1 MRLRVN
7 YGPFLRH
14 VEEYYKVLLPKLVP
28 MQCTKGG
35 PVILMQVENE
45 YGYYANDTGYLA
57 AVRKLMEDGGVE
69 VPLCRH

>member
-1 MRLRVN
+1 M
-7 YGPFLRH
+7 
-14 VEEYYKVLLPKLVP
+14 LLPKLVP